1 MEPTDWR
8 RKPASDNQGR
18 GAGAGG
24 GPHLVHVDVV
34 EVVFVV
40 NGLEH
45 ALQLP
50 RGAAVDHQH
59 EGDSDGVGEHIFHRV
74 LVPLHVLVGF
84 AWGKTR
90 ETTGRGEHPRFFAGG
105 GGGWGAS
112 LMLHLG
118 DYLKG
123 TVMVIWGP
131 ETSGSPQAC
140 PGPLRCPGARM
151 GVLRCSEVPTS
162 KEL

>member
-105 GGGWGAS
+105 GRMGSFSDASSWGLSEGHGHGHMGPRNLRQPAS
-112 LMLHLG
+112 LSWTLTLSWCTHG
-118 DYLKG
+118 G
-123 TVMVIWGP
+123 
-131 ETSGSPQAC
+131 
-140 PGPLRCPGARM
+140 
-151 GVLRCSEVPTS
+151 SEV
-162 KEL
+162 L